1 MLMLQKELR
10 MNSEL
15 FTSWSTL
22 EDTPG
27 ELFSDSARTPGN
39 SQQGEEAL
47 FPDATW
53 K

>member
-1 MLMLQKELR
+1 

-22 EDTPG
+22 GDTPG
-27 ELFSDSARTPGN
+27 ELFSDARTPGN